1 MMVSTAMLASSMIS
15 AFYLKHHN
23 HHTSCER
30 DISLLYMFR
39 KPKGGYSSMPPL
51 RSNFTTIS
59 TPTSSSSNSIFK
71 RFKRDVYPTVDLP
84 YENNNYTLIDHYFM
98 GMALQQAQYA
108 WDKGEVPI
116 GAIIVR
122 ECTDDS
128 NDDSI
133 QSTNS
138 STTTSRRT
146 FQILSAAHNK
156 VETNIDASSHA
167 ELLAL
172 RNGAQ
177 NLGNWRYPTN
187 SRLYT
192 TLEPCPMCL
201 ASIQAFRIDNII
213 YGAPDNRL
221 GAIKTHMNLISVAK
235 HPYHEIKSIVG
246 GVREEECGDI
256 MVRFF
261 RERRELK
268 KKEKKMMMEVV
279 VKGEDRRRDLLK
291 LPLEKKRM
299 KRSSRFISFMMKK
312 VLRRE

>member
-1 MMVSTAMLASSMIS
+1 
-15 AFYLKHHN
+15 
-23 HHTSCER
+23 
-30 DISLLYMFR
+30 MFR

-51 RSNFTTIS
+51 TSNSTTIS
-59 TPTSSSSNSIFK
+59 TPSSSSGNSIFK
-71 RFKRDVYPTVDLP
+71 RFKRNVYPTVDLP
-84 YENNNYTLIDHYFM
+84 YENNNYTTIDRYFM

-122 ECTDDS
+122 ECNNVVDD
-128 NDDSI
+128 DI
-133 QSTNS
+133 QSTD
-138 STTTSRRT
+138 TTTNRRT

-177 NLGNWRYPTN
+177 NLGNWRYPPN

-201 ASIQAFRIDNII
+201 ASIQAFRIDHII

-221 GAIKTHMNLISVAK
+221 GAIKTHMDLINVAK
-235 HPYHEIKSIVG
+235 HPYHEVKSVIG

-268 KKEKKMMMEVV
+268 KKEKKKINEVLV
-279 VKGEDRRRDLLK
+279 RGEDRRRDLLK

-299 KRSSRFISFMMKK
+299 KRSSRFISFMKK

>member
-1 MMVSTAMLASSMIS
+1 
-15 AFYLKHHN
+15 
-23 HHTSCER
+23 
-30 DISLLYMFR
+30 MFR

-51 RSNFTTIS
+51 ISNSTIS
-59 TPTSSSSNSIFK
+59 TQSSSGNSIFK
-71 RFKRDVYPTVDLP
+71 RFKRNVYPTVDLP
-84 YENNNYTLIDHYFM
+84 YENNNYTLIDDYFM

-122 ECTDDS
+122 ECINDS

-133 QSTNS
+133 QSTNTS
-138 STTTSRRT
+138 STTSRRT

-177 NLGNWRYPTN
+177 NLGNWRYPPN

-235 HPYHEIKSIVG
+235 HPYHEVKSVIG

-256 MVRFF
+256 IVRFF

-268 KKEKKMMMEVV
+268 KKEKKKMMDVV

-291 LPLEKKRM
+291 LPLEKRI
-299 KRSSRFISFMMKK
+299 KRSSRFISFVKK

>member
-1 MMVSTAMLASSMIS
+1 
-15 AFYLKHHN
+15 
-23 HHTSCER
+23 
-30 DISLLYMFR
+30 MFR

-51 RSNFTTIS
+51 ISNSTIS
-59 TPTSSSSNSIFK
+59 TPSSSSGNSIFK

-84 YENNNYTLIDHYFM
+84 YENNIDHYFM
-98 GMALQQAQYA
+98 GLALQQAQYA

-122 ECTDDS
+122 ECT
-128 NDDSI
+128 NDDGSI

-138 STTTSRRT
+138 TTTRRT

-177 NLGNWRYPTN
+177 NIGNWRYPPN

-235 HPYHEIKSIVG
+235 HPYHEVKSVIG

-256 MVRFF
+256 IVRFF

-268 KKEKKMMMEVV
+268 KKEKKKMMDVV

-291 LPLEKKRM
+291 LPLEKRI
-299 KRSSRFISFMMKK
+299 KRSSRFISFVKK